1 MTNVYILLLGDP
13 HTNEG
18 LPVQIRM
25 IALGYSA
32 FEPRPKLMWELRE
45 MIYYDDGDPKDF
57 RNTDQIND
65 FVKRA
70 IN

>member
-13 HTNEG
+13 HTNAG
-18 LPVQIRM
+18 LPVHIRM
-25 IALGYSA
+25 ITLEYSA

-70 IN
+70 RN